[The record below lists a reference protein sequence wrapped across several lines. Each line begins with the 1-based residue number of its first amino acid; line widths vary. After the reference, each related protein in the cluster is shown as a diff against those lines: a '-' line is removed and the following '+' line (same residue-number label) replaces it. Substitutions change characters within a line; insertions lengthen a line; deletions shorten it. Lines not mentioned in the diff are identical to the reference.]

1 MYSCVALLSLM
12 IFLIINYDIILKK
25 NADFEEI
32 VPALK
37 EYRRFLC
44 SVLVFFSA
52 DVLWGFFEEAKF
64 VPILYIVTME
74 FFLSMA
80 FSVFLWTRY
89 VIAYLIEKSTFAL
102 LLRYVGWFIL
112 AFECI
117 VVTVNIFSPILFH
130 FDQDG
135 NYVTD
140 SARHITM
147 FIQLVL
153 YFMTTV
159 YLFAIAFKYKEK
171 FRRRIAIS
179 AFGLV
184 MSAFLV
190 LQTFYPMLPMY
201 SAGYIIGTCLLH
213 TFVLEDYKRSQIRK
227 LKELLENETRQRK
240 ELGEARRM
248 AYYDALTSVRNKH
261 AYVEAESDID
271 RRIAQK
277 ELKEFGIIVF
287 DLNGLKYVND
297 HYGHETGDRYLKD
310 ACAMICD
317 QFKHSAVFRIGG
329 DEFVAL
335 LEGADFK
342 NKNDLLEDF
351 NKKIE
356 ENISKKSV
364 IVSTGLGIYDPESDN
379 SFNNIFIR
387 ADKKMYE
394 RKNKLKEMGSI

>member
-1 MYSCVALLSLM
+1 MIRYSDLNENQKQAVIDEANH
-12 IFLIINYDIILKK
+12 IRIIAGAGSGKT
-25 NADFEEI
+25 
-32 VPALK
+32 
-37 EYRRFLC
+37 R
-44 SVLVFFSA
+44 VL
-52 DVLWGFFEEAKF
+52 
-64 VPILYIVTME
+64 TM
-74 FFLSMA
+74 
-80 FSVFLWTRY
+80 R
-89 VIAYLIEKSTFAL
+89 IAYLIEKSTFAL

-190 LQTFYPMLPMY
+190 LQTFYPMLPLY

-227 LKELLENETRQRK
+227 LKEHLENETRQRK

-248 AYYDALTSVRNKH
+248 AYYDALTSVRNKK
-261 AYVEAESDID
+261 A
-271 RRIAQK
+271 
-277 ELKEFGIIVF
+277 FF
-287 DLNGLKYVND
+287 
-297 HYGHETGDRYLKD
+297 
-310 ACAMICD
+310 MI
-317 QFKHSAVFRIGG
+317 
-329 DEFVAL
+329 L
-335 LEGADFK
+335 LF
-342 NKNDLLEDF
+342 
-351 NKKIE
+351 
-356 ENISKKSV
+356 S
-364 IVSTGLGIYDPESDN
+364 
-379 SFNNIFIR
+379 
-387 ADKKMYE
+387 
-394 RKNKLKEMGSI
+394 